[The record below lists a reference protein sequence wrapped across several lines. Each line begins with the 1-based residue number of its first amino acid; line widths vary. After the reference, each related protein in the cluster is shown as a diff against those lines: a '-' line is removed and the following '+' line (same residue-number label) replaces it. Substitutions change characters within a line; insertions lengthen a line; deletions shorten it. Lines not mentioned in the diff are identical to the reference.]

1 MEELSKSFHLNGH
14 TIRFLPQTQKLKCF
28 FLMFC
33 QVIFGV
39 FSFKQKCPDG
49 RYSLGAASVCDICP
63 AGRSCMN
70 GSDPIPPTECNPGT
84 YSPPGVGICH
94 ACPLGTHSS
103 TGASF
108 CSPCPAG
115 HTCNDP
121 SESPVPCSSTEY
133 WNNGGEVGRGV
144 LFLSLSTKPI

>member
-1 MEELSKSFHLNGH
+1 
-14 TIRFLPQTQKLKCF
+14 
-28 FLMFC
+28 MFC
-33 QVIFGV
+33 QVIFGLV
-39 FSFKQKCPDG
+39 SFNQKCPDG

-133 WNNGGEVGRGV
+133 WNNGGEVGMEV